1 MVIVSSSALN
11 YECKF
16 LKFYFTLAH
25 ISLLTMTLQFFFPLY
40 MYIQQFVLKERYHP
54 WQIENYK
61 ITIVSGTIKVKHA
74 LSIKCLYNWT

>member
-1 MVIVSSSALN
+1 
-11 YECKF
+11 
-16 LKFYFTLAH
+16 
-25 ISLLTMTLQFFFPLY
+25 MTLQIFFPLY